1 MPSLVSRLPA
11 QAIPVRLAGFD
22 SALPA
27 RAQDVFHT
35 LFGEEKF
42 RVVVEGSEGG
52 LAVVQAHTVPPGAR
66 SINAELKEAT
76 RSKEESKRGGVLAS
90 ATDLEELYITKFDTC
105 NNFYGQQTRAGL
117 SELNDFLALVSDH
130 CLGNDACPL
139 YRGSE
144 SHRGEVCAVPDPA
157 ASRRWYRARLV
168 KDSGPGPVEVTLLD
182 VGGRQVVERRDVIG
196 LPVALARR
204 QEFGMICSLGAAPGW
219 REPAR
224 LKQVMTGSVV
234 EVRKVRRLGEASW
247 VVQLT
252 RNSARKFKN
261 RLIHELCDLESPG
274 RSQADSSQEQSR
286 GGGVKPDRGRSRGP
300 ESQEKEN
307 ADSGRVFERG
317 DLRNSLRERRA
328 AREAVLKEAAGSLA
342 TKLRHGALRVGQ
354 RGRCKI
360 TWIVDP
366 SHFYITMVESGP
378 QFEKMMGKL
387 QGLAS
392 GSNSDVKTS
401 RGSVVAAK
409 WTDGCWYR
417 GQVTGNRGGAI
428 EIYFVDFG
436 NTEKVERDCVV
447 GLPFELGQLDTQAC
461 RVSLADVE
469 PAGPNGW
476 ACGDTL
482 AKYFGQEMW
491 EVEVVGESRNSR
503 EWLVSLNG
511 GEVEAAM
518 IRDGEAKERGG
529 GEKEEE
535 EEVVTPPLNDLT
547 RTTKASQRRKAG
559 KYFSIGDFPL
569 VASSSLVGR
578 AVTGS
583 VTYWTSWRE
592 FWLRPD
598 QANPPE
604 VEALMVAGKQG
615 KCVQSL
621 EEGECCLASWD
632 GAWHRAAVLVKAEPL
647 KLSLVDSGL
656 SVELPLS
663 ELRSA
668 TDFAVYDSP
677 PAAVCCRFD
686 TKLENLGQLLEAT
699 GDRLSVQVRSF
710 NNNQFCV
717 KLEKEKTEKERKAGR
732 KAAKKSRDGGRRE
745 VTVVHVSKVSLVW
758 VVDKEK
764 MSHLEEMMT
773 QLGIWMADEE
783 HWVQKED
790 PKEGDLCCIRF
801 SEDGEMYR
809 GKVEAVAEDEVEV
822 QYIDYGN
829 SETLPKNEVLELPE
843 QFHKQEAAAAPLEVI
858 GAHMALDCEETR
870 SRLES
875 VLASEGVAVQQ
886 EGPTAGSLYIKG
898 KKLELGRL
906 LRVGGSV
913 NMFQVADS
921 PRAGAVISWWGE
933 EGLWLVADI
942 LGPKLQALMA
952 RLQNEA
958 SGLAAAGRVRE
969 GDMVAA
975 RYSLDSAWYRARI
988 LSLRDGEAE
997 VQFVDFGNKEK
1008 VTAAC
1013 LKSLPGELRLHPGFA
1028 MQVTAAKEDGRTLAR
1043 ADLRRMVR
1051 LGEAVTAELLQPRE
1065 GRVRLFCSG
1074 EAIYPPPALAT
1085 FGLAPAR
1092 LRPGEVVLGL
1102 VTGVQD
1108 MLLLVQALTPHAR
1121 VITAISEL
1129 DDAKEV
1135 VDPREGQL
1143 VVQMR
1148 GKESRRLAV
1157 CGGGRLLDPDSQLEE
1172 VVVGTEKFTSCPTSL
1187 ARLPSAGLALAPH
1200 ASNSV
1205 HPLPGSLVLLTAG
1218 PLNHLTIFQPT
1229 IHVAADFGK
1238 AGLGESESY
1247 TNSSLF
1253 QASAPLLLHLPSAP
1267 WCAADLCKARD
1278 AAICNI
1284 LGSFLG
1290 EAAPDTLAC
1299 PEKAEQEFPTTTAV
1313 GVKGHLKEI
1322 DNLVMQHHSQSI
1334 PMGVN
1339 PEILEDGNSFKLT
1352 VHSDLPGLSLAKN
1365 LSLKVMRIEGH
1376 RLVGE
1381 VGGTR
1386 AKLEEVLSREV
1397 DGSSSKEKWEVGQ
1410 LALYLGKE
1418 RCAVVG
1424 VVDDVIEVSLVDTA
1438 LDIFCHPDELRTL
1451 PEALLGIPPAA
1462 VEVEMRG
1469 GKVVEVGAQVDGLLV
1484 KDPDSG
1490 LLLLEPA

>member
-1 MPSLVSRLPA
+1 M
-11 QAIPVRLAGFD
+11 D
-22 SALPA
+22 
-27 RAQDVFHT
+27 
-35 LFGEEKF
+35 
-42 RVVVEGSEGG
+42 VEGSEGG
-52 LAVVQAHTVPPGAR
+52 LTVVQAHTVPPGAR
-66 SINAELKEAT
+66 SINAELRETT
-76 RSKEESKRGGVLAS
+76 RSKEESKRGGVLGG

-130 CLGNDACPL
+130 CFGSEACPL

-144 SHRGEVCAVPDPA
+144 SHRGEICAVPDPA

-182 VGGRQVVERRDVIG
+182 VGGREVVERREVVA
-196 LPVALARR
+196 LPPHLARR

-219 REPAR
+219 REPPR

-252 RNSARKFKN
+252 RNNARKFKN

-274 RSQADSSQEQSR
+274 PAGRSQADNSNQEQSR
-286 GGGVKPDRGRSRGP
+286 QPGVKADRGRSRGP

-307 ADSGRVFERG
+307 GDSGRVFERG

-328 AREAVLKEAAGSLA
+328 AREAALKEAAGSLA
-342 TKLRHGALRVGQ
+342 TKLRFGALRVGQ

-392 GSNSDVKTS
+392 SSNSDVKTS

-417 GQVTGNRGGAI
+417 GQVTKAGNQGSGGAI

-447 GLPFELGQLDTQAC
+447 GLPFELGQLETQAM

-518 IRDGEAKERGG
+518 IRDGEAKEKK
-529 GEKEEE
+529 GEEME
-535 EEVVTPPLNDLT
+535 EEVLTPPLNDLT

-578 AVTGS
+578 AVTGT

-598 QANPPE
+598 QANPPQ

-615 KCVQSL
+615 KSVQSL

-632 GAWHRAAVLVKAEPL
+632 GAWHRAAVLVKADPL

-764 MSHLEEMMT
+764 MAHLQEMMT
-773 QLGIWMADEE
+773 QLSIWMADED

-829 SETLPKNEVLELPE
+829 SETLPRSEVLELPE
-843 QFHKQEAAAAPLEVI
+843 QFHKQEATAVPLEVI
-858 GAHMALDCEETR
+858 GAQMALDCEETR

-886 EGPTAGSLYIKG
+886 EGPTAGNLFIKG

-952 RLQNEA
+952 RLQTEA

-988 LSLRDGEAE
+988 LGLRDGEAE

-1028 MQVTAAKEDGRTLAR
+1028 MQVTVAKEDGCTLAT
-1043 ADLRRMVR
+1043 ADIRRMVR
-1051 LGEAVTAELLQPRE
+1051 EGEAVTAELLQPRE

-1074 EAIYPPPALAT
+1074 EVIHPPPSLAT

-1102 VTGVQD
+1102 VTGVEG

-1121 VITAISEL
+1121 VISAISEL
-1129 DDAKEV
+1129 ADAKEMV
-1135 VDPREGQL
+1135 EPKEGQL
-1143 VVQMR
+1143 VVQMS

-1157 CGGGRLLDPDSQLEE
+1157 CGRGRLLDPDSQLEE
-1172 VVVGTEKFTSCPTSL
+1172 FIMGTEKFTSCPSSL
-1187 ARLPSAGLALAPH
+1187 ARLPSAGLALMPH
-1200 ASNSV
+1200 ASTSV

-1218 PLNHLTIFQPT
+1218 PLNHLTLFQPT
-1229 IHVAADFGK
+1229 IHVAADFGN
-1238 AGLGESESY
+1238 ACVGESDSSSP
-1247 TNSSLF
+1247 SSLF
-1253 QASAPLLLHLPSAP
+1253 QPSAPLLLHLPSAP
-1267 WCAADLCKARD
+1267 WSAADLCEARD
-1278 AAICNI
+1278 AAVT
-1284 LGSFLG
+1284 SFLG
-1290 EAAPDTLAC
+1290 RFLGESETDTLAS
-1299 PEKAEQEFPTTTAV
+1299 PEEAKRESSTTAAI
-1313 GVKGHLKEI
+1313 GVKGQLKEI
-1322 DNLVMQHHSQSI
+1322 EDLVMQHHSQSTAI
-1334 PMGVN
+1334 GVG
-1339 PEILEDGNSFKLT
+1339 PEILEDGNSFKLA

-1365 LSLKVMRIEGH
+1365 LSLTVKRIEDH

-1381 VGGTR
+1381 VGVTM
-1386 AKLEEVLSREV
+1386 AKVEEVLSAEV
-1397 DGSSSKEKWEVGQ
+1397 AKSSSKEKWEVGQ

-1418 RCAVVG
+1418 RCSVVG
-1424 VVDDVIEVSLVDTA
+1424 VVDDVLEVSLIDNA
-1438 LDIFCHPDELRTL
+1438 LNIFCHPDELRTL
-1451 PEALLGIPPAA
+1451 PEALLEIPPAA
-1462 VEVEMRG
+1462 VEVELRG
-1469 GKVVEVGAQVDGLLV
+1469 REVIEVGSEVKGLLI
-1484 KDPDSG
+1484 KDPNSR